1 VIFTVALTF
10 IFSSSTFAGVLE
22 IDIEGAL
29 ELALSNNNSVKIAES
44 DAAAAQ
50 EARRQAHRTR
60 GVTVALTQDSTYT
73 DYQNEL
79 YRRQGYGSHANSY
92 TNAIT
97 ATYPLYTGGA
107 VGGAIKKADRDYESQ
122 KEAVRKSRQ
131 DLKLDVVR
139 AVYAI
144 LQAEDTAR
152 HAEESTKRLEAH
164 VDNVKI
170 QYENGRV
177 GKADLLRS
185 EVELSGAKQSLI
197 SARSALDTAIKQLD
211 NLMGVPLDTKLR
223 VNEKLKYE
231 KYSRSLEECISIA
244 GRAHPGLIMAS
255 LAIESAEAQ
264 VLVAKGQ
271 RLPQVSLTA
280 TQNLASAS
288 AWPGKDADTFVV
300 GVEVDYTFSD
310 AGLGAS
316 KVSQAE
322 EAVRK
327 AKYNYEQT
335 RESILLSVNSDYNSI
350 TEAARRVEE
359 SAMAINK
366 AQEAFDI
373 AVIRYKEGVGTNLDV
388 VDSQSSFTS
397 AASNYTQALCDYN
410 IAVARMENSVGES
423 SE

>member
-1 VIFTVALTF
+1 MTVALAF
-10 IFSSSTFAGVLE
+10 VYPPSIFAGVLE
-22 IDIEGAL
+22 VNIEQAF

-50 EARRQAHRTR
+50 EARRQAHRMR
-60 GVTVALTQDSTYT
+60 GVTVTLTHDSTYT

-79 YRRQGYGSHANSY
+79 YRLQGYGSYANSY
-92 TNAIT
+92 ANAIT
-97 ATYPLYTGGA
+97 AAYPLYTGGA
-107 VGGAIKKADRDYESQ
+107 VGGAIKKADRDYASQ
-122 KEAVRKSRQ
+122 QEAVRKSRQ
-131 DLKLDVVR
+131 DLKLDIAR
-139 AVYAI
+139 AVYSI
-144 LQAEDTAR
+144 LQAEDTASQ
-152 HAEESTKRLEAH
+152 AEESTKRLAAH
-164 VDNVKI
+164 VDNVRI

-185 EVELSGAKQSLI
+185 EVELSGAKLDSI
-197 SARSALDTAIKQLD
+197 SAQSALDTAIKQLD
-211 NLMGVPLDTKLR
+211 NLMGIPLDTKLR

-231 KYSRSLEECISIA
+231 KYPRSLEECLSVA
-244 GRAHPGLIMAS
+244 GRAHPDMIMAS

-264 VLVAKGQ
+264 VRVAKGQ

-280 TQNLASAS
+280 TQNLTSAS
-288 AWPGKDADTFVV
+288 DWPGKDADTFVV
-300 GVEVDYTFSD
+300 TVEMDYTFSD
-310 AGLGAS
+310 AGVGAS

-335 RESILLSVNSDYNSI
+335 RESILLSVNSDYNNI

-366 AQEAFDI
+366 AQEAYDI
-373 AVIRYKEGVGTNLDV
+373 AAYRYREGVGTNLDV
-388 VDSQSSFTS
+388 VDAQSSLTS

-410 IAVARMENSVGES
+410 VAIARMENSMGES